1 MSTQLTTR
9 AGTGP
14 HLRWICRR
22 ATHSSRAAASVIT
35 AALLIAVLVWLGTET
50 VLSAAGAPALLA
62 SPVQMVRWLAGIP
75 ENTLPALLVGAGAV
89 LALVGLLL
97 VLLGLL
103 PGARARHII
112 ASDRSAIVVD
122 DGVIA
127 AALSRAA
134 CRTAGLTPEQV
145 TTLVRRDSVQL
156 TIRPTSGIPL
166 DEEAIGEAVRHELS
180 AYGLRPE
187 PEVQIRISD
196 RGAVGV

>member
-1 MSTQLTTR
+1 
-9 AGTGP
+9 
-14 HLRWICRR
+14 
-22 ATHSSRAAASVIT
+22 VIT

-50 VLSAAGAPALLA
+50 VLSAVGAPALLA

-89 LALVGLLL
+89 LALAGLLL

-180 AYGLRPE
+180 AYGLQPE
-187 PEVQIRISD
+187 PAVQIRISD